1 MARVGT
7 ILKPSYIIIGI
18 LAFLILGRYV
28 GSPISIVIVS
38 GTSMRPTLDIGDLA
52 FLIKDRDLDKG
63 DIVLWCRDN
72 LNCILHRVYQINS
85 TYVSTK
91 GDANEIPD
99 PPIPIEK
106 IEYKALFTLPSY
118 IWIPFIIIA
127 LYLIVK
133 YEDRE
138 ERIS

>member
-1 MARVGT
+1 MKIKKVVIR
-7 ILKPSYIIIGI
+7 PSH
-18 LAFLILGRYV
+18 LLVFVFTFLILGRYA
-28 GSPISIVIVS
+28 GLPISIVIVS
-38 GTSMRPTLDIGDLA
+38 GTSMRPSLEIGDLA
-52 FLIKDRDLDKG
+52 VLVKDGELDEGDLI
-63 DIVLWCRDN
+63 LWCRNNFD
-72 LNCILHRVYQINS
+72 CVLHRVYQVNS
-85 TYVSTK
+85 TYIITK

-118 IWIPFIIIA
+118 IWIPFIIIV

-133 YEDRE
+133 YENRE